1 MTLRFSS
8 LVVVASSLVTAFG
21 CSAGSSSGS
30 TTSRDG
36 VGGSGIVTANGG
48 GTSLALGGDTGS
60 TTTSDPSDTRDLP
73 IRKKVCDAMG
83 NCSCLR
89 LAMLGTLTSA
99 ATDSDSAAFVS
110 WLNSNSAG
118 TATLTNV
125 ATKPTID
132 DTFLNQYDILLIAN
146 VNTWMISDT
155 EKMAIQTWV
164 TNTGGGIITLTGF
177 ESTPAERDA
186 SSQVISFSG
195 LNYGT
200 ASDTTPETAPA
211 SGQSVPVYYKGGT
224 TDLKNCL
231 FWNGGSS
238 THSSPGIT
246 TPIQFTPQT
255 DPQLSKLTLN
265 LDYVGA
271 FIGWP
276 VTAPAGATIL
286 AKDPVTQGNMAV
298 ALEYNSK
305 GRILAFGDEW
315 VIYTNEWVPTGTP
328 NDMQMD
334 QYNPCWEPAMGSA
347 AGFFQSVET
356 LYQTK
361 QFWFNAINWV
371 APPNECGFVVNDKDV
386 VVK

>member
-8 LVVVASSLVTAFG
+8 LVVVASSLAAALA

-30 TTSRDG
+30 PVSRDG
-36 VGGSGIVTANGG
+36 TGGSGTVTAGG
-48 GTSLALGGDTGS
+48 GTTSLALGGDTS
-60 TTTSDPSDTRDLP
+60 TTTTSDPSDTRDLP
-73 IRKKVCDAMG
+73 VRKKVCDAMG

-99 ATDSDSAAFVS
+99 ATDSDSAAFVA
-110 WLNSNSAG
+110 WLNDNSAG

-132 DTFLNQYDILLIAN
+132 DTFLNQYDILLVAN
-146 VNTWMISDT
+146 VNDWVFSDA
-155 EKMAIQTWV
+155 EKAAVEKWV
-164 TNTGGGIITLTGF
+164 STTGGGIITLTGF
-177 ESTPAERDA
+177 VSTPAERDE
-186 SSQVISFSG
+186 SSQIISFSG

-200 ASDTTPETAPA
+200 ATDSTPETAPA
-211 SGQSVPVYYKGGT
+211 SGQSSPVYYKGGM

-231 FWNGGSS
+231 FWNGGST

-255 DPQLSKLTLN
+255 DPELSKLTLN

-276 VTAPAGATIL
+276 VTAPAGSTIL

-315 VIYTNEWVPTGTP
+315 VIYSNEWVPTGTP
-328 NDMQMD
+328 SDMQMD
-334 QYNPCWEPAMGSA
+334 QYNPCWEPAVGSTM
-347 AGFFQSVET
+347 GFFQSVET